1 MAICDLRLGIGAVVF
16 PNAARFCY
24 CSADGRSVCGGTVSE
39 RVVKGKVISTACAR
53 GILLSTLFSLSLLSA
68 LSSLSPSSSSF
79 FFSLLPQVASYHRY
93 LRWPRDPVKMRPGS
107 SANPVTQSVCA
118 QARAQT
124 LSVSQC
130 TMLSMPVSQSVGYVQ
145 KAAVAD
151 LWRPFL

>member
-1 MAICDLRLGIGAVVF
+1 MRVMAICDLRLGIGAVVF

-93 LRWPRDPVKMRPGS
+93 LRWPRDPMKMRPGS
-107 SANPVTQSVCA
+107 SANPARVERQPCSSVSLRPGSSANPVCQSVFHVVDPC
-118 QARAQT
+118 Q
-124 LSVSQC
+124 LVCS
-130 TMLSMPVSQSVGYVQ
+130 L
-145 KAAVAD
+145 
-151 LWRPFL
+151 F